1 MQKKKYFLNRFLF
14 ILPAVLL
21 IGSIVISSI
30 FFTISNSF
38 KRYKLTAPDEIEFVG
53 FENYGKVFKEK
64 TFVEALI
71 RTIGITI
78 AVVTIELGIGLIIAL
93 FLSRRFKGHGILRSL
108 LVLPLAVTPIVNGLN
123 MRLLFDARIG
133 IVKYFF
139 NALHIPSPDAMLANP
154 TWALGIIIATD
165 VWKFTPFMIIIL
177 LAGLLGQE
185 KELYEAALVD
195 GANMFQ
201 VYIKIAIPLLKRVMG
216 VALLIRLTDA
226 FRIFDQVYA
235 LTEGGP
241 GTSTETLTI
250 HIYREGFRYLNIG
263 TASTMSLVMSIFLM
277 TFVFIMIRRINLLG
291 E

>member
-1 MQKKKYFLNRFLF
+1 MYTKRNFFKRLLF
-14 ILPAVLL
+14 ILPAVIL
-21 IGSIVISSI
+21 IGSIVVSSI
-30 FFTISNSF
+30 LFTTSNSL
-38 KRYKLTAPDEIEFVG
+38 RSYKLTAPDKTEFVG
-53 FENYGKVFKEK
+53 FKNYIEVFKEK

-71 RTIGITI
+71 RTIGLT
-78 AVVTIELGIGLIIAL
+78 ATVVGLELGIGLVIAI
-93 FLSRRFKGHGILRSL
+93 FLSRSFKGHGVVRSL

-133 IVKYFF
+133 IVKFIF
-139 NALHIPSPDAMLANP
+139 NILHIPSPDAMLADP
-154 TWALGIIIATD
+154 TWALGIIVLTD
-165 VWKFTPFMIIIL
+165 VWKYSPFMIIIL
-177 LAGLLGQE
+177 LAGILGQSR
-185 KELYEAALVD
+185 ELYEAALVD
-195 GANMFQ
+195 GANMFK
-201 VYIKIAIPLLKRVMG
+201 VYTKITIPLLRRVMG

-263 TASTMSLVMSIFLM
+263 TASTMSLVMSLFLM
-277 TFVFIMIRRINLLG
+277 TFVLVMIRRINLLG

>member
-1 MQKKKYFLNRFLF
+1 MQKKKNFFQRFLF

-30 FFTISNSF
+30 LYTTFNSF
-38 KRYKLTAPDEIEFVG
+38 KHYKLTAPDKTEFVG
-53 FENYGKVFKEK
+53 FENYVEIFKEK
-64 TFVEALI
+64 VFVEALV
-71 RTIGITI
+71 RTIGLTA
-78 AVVTIELGIGLIIAL
+78 AVVTIELGLGLIIAL
-93 FLSRRFKGHGILRSL
+93 FLSRSFKGHRIVRSL
-108 LVLPLAVTPIVNGLN
+108 LILPLAVTPIVNGLN
-123 MRLLFDARIG
+123 MRLLFDARVG
-133 IVKYFF
+133 IVKYMF
-139 NALHIPSPDAMLANP
+139 NVLHIPSPDAMLANP
-154 TWALGIIIATD
+154 MWALGIIVITD
-165 VWKFTPFMIIIL
+165 VWKYTPFMIIIM
-177 LAGLLGQE
+177 LAGILGQP
-185 KELYEAALVD
+185 KAIYEAALVD

-201 VYIKIAIPLLKRVMG
+201 VYTKISIPLLKRVMG

-263 TASTMSLVMSIFLM
+263 TASTMSLVMSVFLM
-277 TFVFIMIRRINLLG
+277 IFVLIMIRRINLLG

>member
-1 MQKKKYFLNRFLF
+1 M
-14 ILPAVLL
+14 
-21 IGSIVISSI
+21 
-30 FFTISNSF
+30 FTTFNSF
-38 KRYKLTAPDEIEFVG
+38 KHYKLSAPDKTEFVG
-53 FENYGKVFKEK
+53 FENYIEIFKEK
-64 TFVEALI
+64 VFVEALI
-71 RTIGITI
+71 RTIGLT
-78 AVVTIELGIGLIIAL
+78 AVVVTIELGLGLIIAI
-93 FLSRRFKGHGILRSL
+93 FLSRGFKGHGIIRSL

-123 MRLLFDARIG
+123 MRLLFDARVG
-133 IVKYFF
+133 IVKHLF
-139 NALHIPSPDAMLANP
+139 NVLHITSPDAMLANP
-154 TWALGIIIATD
+154 AWALGIIVITD
-165 VWKFTPFMIIIL
+165 VWKYTPFMIIIL
-177 LAGLLGQE
+177 LAGILGHP

-201 VYIKIAIPLLKRVMG
+201 VYTKISIPLLKRVMG

-277 TFVFIMIRRINLLG
+277 IFVLFMIKKINLLG